1 MQHMI
6 VMILFL
12 VCDIVKAIN
21 IFPNV
26 HSFLEYLKS
35 VRKSLLQRQLNTDCG
50 VPVLSV
56 RFGAD
61 LGLILLC
68 SV

>member
-1 MQHMI
+1 MI

-12 VCDIVKAIN
+12 VCDTVKAMK

-26 HSFLEYLKS
+26 HSFLEYLKN
-35 VRKSLLQRQLNTDCG
+35 VRKSLLQRQLNADSRI
-50 VPVLSV
+50 PVLSV
-56 RFGAD
+56 GFGAD